1 MLWFLV
7 FAESNTWET
16 RATIKTRIKQHK
28 KAVFENKKSDFALL
42 AEHADMCQGDI
53 QWDSSSILASESQFF
68 RRSVR
73 EFLEIQRQRTL
84 PGEGLNKDIGRCVK
98 TNDNGFL

>member
-7 FAESNTWET
+7 LAESNTWET

-28 KAVFENKKSDFALL
+28 KAVFENKKSDSAL
-42 AEHADMCQGDI
+42 HADMFQGDI
-53 QWDSSSILASESQFF
+53 QWDSVSILASENQFF

-84 PGEGLNKDIGRCVK
+84 PGEGLNKDIGRYVK